1 MTEWSTVLVH
11 DSANDRVAT
20 ITKAVAAFHN
30 GGPDLEEEHIRKFA
44 KDSDDAEAIHS
55 LWEDARNERAA
66 KEAARAAEAEKAEA
80 VKAAS
85 VDSAAAEGWG
95 KRRSLGEEKPEGLFK

>member
-1 MTEWSTVLVH
+1 MTESSTVLVH

-20 ITKAVAAFHN
+20 ITKDVAAFHN

-44 KDSDDAEAIHS
+44 KDGGDAEAIHS
-55 LWEDARNERAA
+55 LWEDARRKRAA
-66 KEAARAAEAEKAEA
+66 KETARAAEA
-80 VKAAS
+80 VKVAL

-95 KRRSLGEEKPEGLFK
+95 KRRSRKAFLKSLRPNLK